1 MLAFIVDQDWIIIHA
16 LSKVKVDGY
25 NKDVIAIKIVKILY
39 S

>member
-1 MLAFIVDQDWIIIHA
+1 MLAFIVDQDGIIIHA
-16 LSKVKVDGY
+16 LRKVKVDGH